1 MFSMAEK
8 KEKKTKLP
16 FNFKCKIK
24 LDAKKKKVL
33 IVSLIVLALGLLFFN
48 FKHLFFVATVNNKP
62 ITRLALNRELERQG
76 GKQILESLITKSLI
90 LQEAKERKL
99 EVSKEEIEAKIS
111 EFEIQLGA
119 QDSTLEVFLETQ
131 GQTRESLGEQ
141 IEIQLTIE
149 RMFAE
154 KIDVSEEE
162 LLNYFEE
169 NKTFFAE
176 DTAFEEVKSDLENNL
191 RQEKVGELFQ
201 AWLEEAKQNSEIRYF
216 LEF

>member
-1 MFSMAEK
+1 MAEK
-8 KEKKTKLP
+8 KNKKIGLPSKFKFKVKLG
-16 FNFKCKIK
+16 
-24 LDAKKKKVL
+24 AKKKKVL
-33 IVSLIVLALGLLFFN
+33 IVFLIVLALGLLFFN
-48 FKHLFFVATVNNKP
+48 FKHLFLVATVNNKP

-90 LQEAKERKL
+90 LQEAKEQKI
-99 EVSKEEIEAKIS
+99 EVAQEEIEAKIS
-111 EFEIQLGA
+111 EFEAQLGA
-119 QDSTLEVFLETQ
+119 QGSTLEAFLETQ

-141 IEIQLTIE
+141 IEIQLVIE

-154 KIDVSEEE
+154 EIDVSEEK

-176 DTAFEEVKSDLENNL
+176 DTTFEEVKGNLEENL
-191 RQEKVGELFQ
+191 KQEQIGELFQ